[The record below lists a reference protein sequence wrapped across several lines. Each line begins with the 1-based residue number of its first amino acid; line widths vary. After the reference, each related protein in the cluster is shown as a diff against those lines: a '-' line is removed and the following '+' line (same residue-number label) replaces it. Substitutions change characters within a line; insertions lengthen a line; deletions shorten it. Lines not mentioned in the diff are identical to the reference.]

1 MRTPAL
7 LLSLLVV
14 APVPFVLAQQP
25 VDSATKTPP
34 KRALVVSGGGAKGAY
49 AAGVLSVL
57 MRDSA
62 ALKPPSKGDSLA
74 ERDTLAKRDT
84 LVKRDTPA
92 KRGSP
97 AKRGAPAKGDT
108 LTKQCVAPARGSLE
122 FDVLVGTSTGALIT
136 PLAHQRRVREMTRF
150 YTTYGTADVL
160 TQRPIF
166 EALTNAES
174 FYKVSQLRRLLLEE
188 YAATGLWDGIRDDP
202 NRLLVVTGVDLQ
214 RSDLV
219 LFYVGKPSN
228 WDVAEVGVRW
238 QPIADEREFL
248 EAILASSS
256 EPVGMP
262 PVRWKNSLIWDGG
275 VRSAIPL
282 SVALAQKGVEEVW
295 VIGLNPSPD
304 SPMRWD
310 TKPPATGLEVLGRT
324 IEVFSNNVAANDIA
338 KMNLLVKAWGE
349 RAHTF
354 ELQTFIKNVLS
365 VEELSDD
372 LRDEA
377 EQQDTL
383 LMVETTKDTVLGALE
398 DDPRSSVQVFVIR
411 PSENLPG
418 SSLNNTLQ
426 DQRRMYLHGQKDAK
440 EFLTW
445 LQGECTRLKD
455 DEKEDPRSVN
465 FRVFSQTAR

>member
-1 MRTPAL
+1 
-7 LLSLLVV
+7 LLVAV
-14 APVPFVLAQQP
+14 LVPSAAAQKPAQKP
-25 VDSATKTPP
+25 GPKPAQESLP

-49 AAGVLSVL
+49 AAGVLAVL
-57 MRDSA
+57 MRDRG
-62 ALKPPSKGDSLA
+62 ALNQDSIPKLSTITA
-74 ERDTLAKRDT
+74 KDTT
-84 LVKRDTPA
+84 LCA
-92 KRGSP
+92 
-97 AKRGAPAKGDT
+97 APAKGS
-108 LTKQCVAPARGSLE
+108 LT

-174 FYKVSQLRRLLLEE
+174 FYKVNQLRRLLLED
-188 YAATGLWDGIRDDP
+188 YAATGLWDGIRGDTT
-202 NRLLVVTGVDLQ
+202 RLLVVTGVDLQ

-238 QPIADEREFL
+238 QPVADQTEFL

-262 PVRWKNSLIWDGG
+262 PVRWKSSLIWDGG

-282 SVALAQKGVEEVW
+282 SIALAQMGVEEVW

-338 KMNLLVKAWGE
+338 KMNLLVKGWGE
-349 RAHTF
+349 RDHTL
-354 ELQTFIKNVLS
+354 ELREFVGRVASDTGVPLKVRNDARKHGVVLK
-365 VEELSDD
+365 
-372 LRDEA
+372 A
-377 EQQDTL
+377 EG
-383 LMVETTKDTVLGALE
+383 ETKDTVLGASE
-398 DDPRSSVQVFVIR
+398 DDRRSRVQVFVIR
-411 PSENLPG
+411 PSESLPG

-426 DQRRMYLHGQKDAK
+426 DQRRMYLHGQKDAND
-440 EFLTW
+440 FLTW
-445 LQGECTRLKD
+445 LQAECARLKT
-455 DEKEDPRSVN
+455 EAKLSRREML
-465 FRVFSQTAR
+465 FRVFTQTAR

>member
-1 MRTPAL
+1 MTAPAL
-7 LLSLLVV
+7 LFSLLLLVV
-14 APVPFVLAQQP
+14 APVVSAQTP
-25 VDSATKTPP
+25 VSRHP

-57 MRDSA
+57 MRD
-62 ALKPPSKGDSLA
+62 
-74 ERDTLAKRDT
+74 
-84 LVKRDTPA
+84 
-92 KRGSP
+92 
-97 AKRGAPAKGDT
+97 RGAIKADTSTKPDTAAKGDT
-108 LTKQCVAPARGSLE
+108 VTSTTPVTTPDRTARCITPARGSLT

-150 YTTYGTADVL
+150 YTAFGTADVL

-166 EALTNAES
+166 EALTKAES
-174 FYKVSQLRRLLLEE
+174 FYTVGQLRRLLLEE
-188 YAATGLWDGIRDDP
+188 YAATGLWDGIQSDS

-214 RSDLV
+214 RGDLV

-238 QPIADEREFL
+238 QPIANEGEFL

-262 PVRWKNSLIWDGG
+262 PVRWRSSLIWDGG

-304 SPMRWD
+304 SPMRWA
-310 TKPPATGLEVLGRT
+310 TSPPATGLEVLGRT
-324 IEVFSNNVAANDIA
+324 IAVFGNNVAANDIA
-338 KMNLLVKAWGE
+338 KMNLLVKGWGE
-349 RAHTF
+349 RDHTVELLKFVALVDSAEGVPKNLRQQAHKYVAI
-354 ELQTFIKNVLS
+354 LQ
-365 VEELSDD
+365 EEG
-372 LRDEA
+372 E
-377 EQQDTL
+377 
-383 LMVETTKDTVLGALE
+383 TKDTVLGASE
-398 DDPRSSVQVFVIR
+398 NDSRSRVQVFVIR

-440 EFLTW
+440 DFLTW
-445 LQGECTRLKD
+445 LQAECARLKTALKTEPKMD
-455 DEKEDPRSVN
+455 RREVL
-465 FRVFSQTAR
+465 FRVFTQTAR